1 MEQLSADQ
9 QDLTDYF
16 RSWLDYELA
25 RIFSH
30 GLKKAA
36 IETISAMIATISA
49 MKSIHLLAM

>member
-49 MKSIHLLAM
+49 TKSIHLLAM